1 MSALSASV
9 ASPAR
14 ASSRVIIARLI
25 KSVIYAALEPVSPYS
40 AATFRIIFGLLGL
53 AAVVRFAANGWISQ
67 LYIEPAYHLSYYG
80 FGWVQPWPA
89 WGMHLHFALLGL
101 ACLGVALGYRYR
113 LSITAFFFLFTY
125 VELID
130 RTAYLNHYHLVSLL
144 SFTMIFLP
152 LNAAASL
159 DARRKAGGG
168 EALSVPRGI
177 LWLLMAQIGLVYFYG
192 GVAKLNPDWLF
203 HAQPLRIWLYNA
215 ADIPLIGV
223 FLREAWVAYAAS
235 WGGAIF
241 DLTIV
246 GWLLW
251 RRTGPWAYGVLVVF
265 HLTTALLFP
274 ALGMFPWIM
283 IGVATIFLLP
293 DWPLRL
299 FRRVRRQPSPPASPP
314 EFSQSSTGTVHRNW
328 RTGVAFAAAA
338 LFLVIQLLIPLRH
351 YAYSGNVR
359 WTEEGYLLAWRMM
372 LTEKTGQVVYRVSEL
387 NESGERLVY
396 PGEYLTPGQVERM
409 AYQPDLILATA
420 HLIRDDFAAKDYGHV
435 QVRAD
440 AHVSYNGRP
449 AARLIDPTIDLA
461 AIQPG
466 IGLKPWIMPEPTNR
480 GNWKCRNPC
489 PNPATLQIPFPNS
502 RATTPP
508 AMPDCC

>member
-9 ASPAR
+9 APPAQVSGR
-14 ASSRVIIARLI
+14 ASVARLT
-25 KSVIYAALEPVSPYS
+25 KSVINSALEPVSPWS
-40 AATFRIIFGLLGL
+40 AAAFRIIFGLLGL

-67 LYIEPAYHLSYYG
+67 LYVEPAYHFSYYG
-80 FGWVQPWPA
+80 FCWVQPWPA

-113 LSITAFFFLFTY
+113 LSIIAFFFLFTY
-125 VELID
+125 VEFID
-130 RTAYLNHYHLVSLL
+130 RTSYLNHYYLVSLL

-152 LNAAASL
+152 LNKVASL
-159 DARRKAGGG
+159 DARRKAAGG
-168 EALSVPRGI
+168 EAPSVPRGI

-215 ADIPLIGV
+215 ADIPLIGAL
-223 FLREAWVAYAAS
+223 LREAWAAYAAS
-235 WGGAIF
+235 WGGAIL

-251 RRTGPWAYGVLVVF
+251 RRTRPWAYGVLVVF

-283 IGVATIFLLP
+283 IGLASIFLSP

-299 FRRVRRQPSPPASPP
+299 YRRIRRQSSVQTSPP
-314 EFSQSSTGTVHRNW
+314 EFSQRSTGTVHRDW

-351 YAYSGNVR
+351 YAYPGNVR

-372 LTEKTGQVVYRVSEL
+372 LTEKAGQVVYRVGGI
-387 NESGERLVY
+387 NESGERMVY

-409 AYQPDLILATA
+409 AYQPDLILVTA
-420 HLIRDDFAAKDYGHV
+420 HLIRDDFAAEGSGQV

-440 AHVSYNGRP
+440 AYVSYNGRP
-449 AARLIDPTIDLA
+449 AARLIDPTADLA
-461 AIQPG
+461 ATQPG
-466 IGLKPWIMPEPTNR
+466 IGPKPWIMPEPNQQR
-480 GNWKCRNPC
+480 
-489 PNPATLQIPFPNS
+489 
-502 RATTPP
+502 
-508 AMPDCC
+508 